1 MSYVR
6 ALNGF
11 HMLKVVI
18 QYTNV
23 LRLQSIVGVNI
34 HFIKGTRLKG
44 RFDNMLHNPTGKER
58 LALAFLLGMLAILG
72 PLNIDMYLPSFPEIA
87 DDLSASASLVQ
98 LSLTA
103 CLVGLTIGQLIVGPV
118 SDAQGRRKP
127 LLICI
132 FLFAL
137 SSLFCALSPNI
148 TTLVAARFLQGF
160 TASAGLVLSRAIV
173 RDVFTG
179 RELSKFFSLLMV
191 ITAVA
196 PMVAPMTGGAIL
208 LLPFAT
214 WHTIFHVLT
223 IIGFLLVLLIA
234 LRLKETLPPEKR
246 IPSSIGTSVKTM
258 GSLLKDRSFMGYAL
272 TVGFI
277 HGGSFAYVSGTPFV
291 YQDIYGVSPQV
302 FSILFGINGLAIISG
317 SFIIG
322 RFGGIIHEKRL
333 LRMAVITAMI
343 ATAVLLTMTIIHG
356 PLATLVISI
365 FVYMITIG
373 MVLTSTF
380 TLAMERQGH
389 RAGSASALLG
399 MLPLLLGSIV
409 SPLVGINE
417 TTAIPMGAIM
427 FVTAVIGSLAFFGL
441 TKERAN

>member
-1 MSYVR
+1 
-6 ALNGF
+6 
-11 HMLKVVI
+11 
-18 QYTNV
+18 
-23 LRLQSIVGVNI
+23 
-34 HFIKGTRLKG
+34 
-44 RFDNMLHNPTGKER
+44 MLHNPTGKER

-87 DDLSASASLVQ
+87 DDLSARASLVQ

-103 CLVGLTIGQLIVGPV
+103 CLIGLTIGQIIVGPV
-118 SDAQGRRKP
+118 SDAKGRRKP

-148 TTLVAARFLQGF
+148 TTLVIARFLQGF

-214 WHTIFHVLT
+214 WHTIFHFLT
-223 IIGFLLVLLIA
+223 LIGFILVLIIA
-234 LRLKETLPPEKR
+234 LRLKETLTPEKR
-246 IPSSIGTSVKTM
+246 IPSSIGTSVRTM
-258 GSLLKDRSFMGYAL
+258 GSLMKDRSFIGYAL

-302 FSILFGINGLAIISG
+302 FSILFGINGLAIITG

-322 RFGGIIHEKRL
+322 RFGGIIHEKSL
-333 LRMAVITAMI
+333 LRIAVITAFI
-343 ATAVLLTMTIIHG
+343 ATAVLLTMTIVHG
-356 PLATLVISI
+356 PLITLVISI
-365 FVYMITIG
+365 FIYMITIG

-380 TLAMERQGH
+380 TLAMENQGH
-389 RAGSASALLG
+389 RAGSASAMLG

-427 FVTAVIGSLAFFGL
+427 FITSVIGSLAFFKL
-441 TKERAN
+441 TKQKAEQQKGKI

>member
-1 MSYVR
+1 
-6 ALNGF
+6 
-11 HMLKVVI
+11 
-18 QYTNV
+18 
-23 LRLQSIVGVNI
+23 
-34 HFIKGTRLKG
+34 
-44 RFDNMLHNPTGKER
+44 MLHNPTGKER

-87 DDLSASASLVQ
+87 EDLSASASLVQ

-118 SDAQGRRKP
+118 SDAQGRRKR

-148 TTLVAARFLQGF
+148 TILVAARFLQGF

-214 WHTIFHVLT
+214 WHTIFHVLM

-322 RFGGIIHEKRL
+322 RFGGIIHEKSL
-333 LRMAVITAMI
+333 LRIAVITAMI
-343 ATAVLLTMTIIHG
+343 ATAVLLTMTMIHG

-365 FVYMITIG
+365 FIYMITIG

-380 TLAMERQGH
+380 TLAMEKQGH

-417 TTAIPMGAIM
+417 TTAVPMGAIM

-441 TKERAN
+441 TKERVGQNS

>member
-1 MSYVR
+1 
-6 ALNGF
+6 
-11 HMLKVVI
+11 
-18 QYTNV
+18 
-23 LRLQSIVGVNI
+23 
-34 HFIKGTRLKG
+34 
-44 RFDNMLHNPTGKER
+44 MLHNPTGKER

-87 DDLSASASLVQ
+87 EDLSASASLVQ

-214 WHTIFHVLT
+214 WHTIFHVLM

-277 HGGSFAYVSGTPFV
+277 HGGSFVYVSGTPFV

-322 RFGGIIHEKRL
+322 RFGGIIHEKSL
-333 LRMAVITAMI
+333 LRIAVITAVI
-343 ATAVLLTMTIIHG
+343 ATAVLLTMTMIHG

-365 FVYMITIG
+365 FIYMITIG

-380 TLAMERQGH
+380 TLAMEKQGH

-417 TTAIPMGAIM
+417 TTAVPMGAIM

-441 TKERAN
+441 TKERVGQNS

>member
-1 MSYVR
+1 
-6 ALNGF
+6 
-11 HMLKVVI
+11 
-18 QYTNV
+18 
-23 LRLQSIVGVNI
+23 
-34 HFIKGTRLKG
+34 
-44 RFDNMLHNPTGKER
+44 MLHNPTGKER

-87 DDLSASASLVQ
+87 EDLSASASLVQ

-214 WHTIFHVLT
+214 WHTIFHVLM
-223 IIGFLLVLLIA
+223 IIGCLLVLLIA

-322 RFGGIIHEKRL
+322 RFGGIIHEKSL
-333 LRMAVITAMI
+333 LRIAVITAVI
-343 ATAVLLTMTIIHG
+343 ATAVLLTMTMIHG

-365 FVYMITIG
+365 FIYMITIG

-380 TLAMERQGH
+380 TLAMEKQGH

-417 TTAIPMGAIM
+417 TTAVPMGAIM

-441 TKERAN
+441 TKERVGQNS

>member
-1 MSYVR
+1 
-6 ALNGF
+6 
-11 HMLKVVI
+11 
-18 QYTNV
+18 
-23 LRLQSIVGVNI
+23 
-34 HFIKGTRLKG
+34 
-44 RFDNMLHNPTGKER
+44 MLHNPTGKER

-148 TTLVAARFLQGF
+148 TTLVAARFLQGV

-322 RFGGIIHEKRL
+322 RFGGIIHEKSL

-343 ATAVLLTMTIIHG
+343 ATAVLLTMTMIHG

-365 FVYMITIG
+365 FIYMITIG

-380 TLAMERQGH
+380 TLAMEKQGH

-441 TKERAN
+441 TKERAEQNQ

>member
-1 MSYVR
+1 
-6 ALNGF
+6 
-11 HMLKVVI
+11 
-18 QYTNV
+18 
-23 LRLQSIVGVNI
+23 
-34 HFIKGTRLKG
+34 
-44 RFDNMLHNPTGKER
+44 MLHNPTGKER

-87 DDLSASASLVQ
+87 DDLSARASLVQ

-103 CLVGLTIGQLIVGPV
+103 CLIGLTIGQIIVGPV
-118 SDAQGRRKP
+118 SDAKGRRKP

-148 TTLVAARFLQGF
+148 TTLVIARFLQGF

-214 WHTIFHVLT
+214 WHTIFHFLT
-223 IIGFLLVLLIA
+223 LIGFILVLIIA

-246 IPSSIGTSVKTM
+246 IPSSIGTSVRTM
-258 GSLLKDRSFMGYAL
+258 GSLMKDRSFIGYAL

-302 FSILFGINGLAIISG
+302 FSILFGINGLAIITG

-322 RFGGIIHEKRL
+322 RFGGIIHEKSL
-333 LRMAVITAMI
+333 LRIAVITAFI
-343 ATAVLLTMTIIHG
+343 ATAVLLTMTIVHG
-356 PLATLVISI
+356 PLITLVISI
-365 FVYMITIG
+365 FIYMITIG

-380 TLAMERQGH
+380 TLAMENQGR
-389 RAGSASALLG
+389 RAGSASAMLG

-427 FVTAVIGSLAFFGL
+427 FITSVIGSLAFFKL
-441 TKERAN
+441 TKQKAEQQKGKI

>member
-1 MSYVR
+1 
-6 ALNGF
+6 
-11 HMLKVVI
+11 
-18 QYTNV
+18 
-23 LRLQSIVGVNI
+23 
-34 HFIKGTRLKG
+34 
-44 RFDNMLHNPTGKER
+44 MLHNPTGKER

-87 DDLSASASLVQ
+87 KDLSASASLVQ

-214 WHTIFHVLT
+214 WHTIFHVLM

-234 LRLKETLPPEKR
+234 LRLKETLPLEKR

-322 RFGGIIHEKRL
+322 RFGGIIHEKSL
-333 LRMAVITAMI
+333 LRIAVITAMI
-343 ATAVLLTMTIIHG
+343 ATAVLLTMTMIHG

-365 FVYMITIG
+365 FIYMITIG

-380 TLAMERQGH
+380 TLAMEKQGH

-417 TTAIPMGAIM
+417 TTAVPMGAIM

-441 TKERAN
+441 TKERVGLSLIHI

>member
-1 MSYVR
+1 
-6 ALNGF
+6 
-11 HMLKVVI
+11 
-18 QYTNV
+18 
-23 LRLQSIVGVNI
+23 
-34 HFIKGTRLKG
+34 
-44 RFDNMLHNPTGKER
+44 MLHNPTGKER

-291 YQDIYGVSPQV
+291 YQDIYGVSPQA

-322 RFGGIIHEKRL
+322 RFGGIIHEKSL

-343 ATAVLLTMTIIHG
+343 ATAVLLTMTMIHG

-365 FVYMITIG
+365 FIYMITIG

-380 TLAMERQGH
+380 TLAMEKQGH

-417 TTAIPMGAIM
+417 ITAIPMGAIM

-441 TKERAN
+441 TKERAEQNQ

>member
-1 MSYVR
+1 
-6 ALNGF
+6 
-11 HMLKVVI
+11 ML
-18 QYTNV
+18 Q
-23 LRLQSIVGVNI
+23 
-34 HFIKGTRLKG
+34 
-44 RFDNMLHNPTGKER
+44 NPTGKER

-72 PLNIDMYLPSFPEIA
+72 PLNIDMYLPSFPDIA

-103 CLVGLTIGQLIVGPV
+103 CLIGLTIGQVIVGPV

-148 TTLVAARFLQGF
+148 TTLVAARFLQGI

-196 PMVAPMTGGAIL
+196 PMIAPMTGGALL

-214 WHTIFHVLT
+214 WHTIFHFLT
-223 IIGFLLVLLIA
+223 IIGFVLVLIIA
-234 LRLKETLPPEKR
+234 LKLKETLPPEKR
-246 IPSSIGTSVKTM
+246 IPSSIGTSVRTM

-302 FSILFGINGLAIISG
+302 FSILFGINGLAIITG
-317 SFIIG
+317 SFVIG
-322 RFGGIIHEKRL
+322 RFGGIIHEKSL

-343 ATAVLLTMTIIHG
+343 ATAVLLTMTMIHG
-356 PLATLVISI
+356 PLAALVISI

-380 TLAMERQGH
+380 TLAMEKQGH

-409 SPLVGINE
+409 SPLVGIDE
-417 TTAIPMGAIM
+417 TTAVPMGAIM
-427 FVTAVIGSLAFFGL
+427 FVTAVIGSLAFFRL
-441 TKERAN
+441 TKENVKQN

>member
-1 MSYVR
+1 
-6 ALNGF
+6 
-11 HMLKVVI
+11 
-18 QYTNV
+18 
-23 LRLQSIVGVNI
+23 
-34 HFIKGTRLKG
+34 
-44 RFDNMLHNPTGKER
+44 MLHNPTGKER

-87 DDLSASASLVQ
+87 EDLSARASLVQ

-103 CLVGLTIGQLIVGPV
+103 CLIGLTIGQVVVGPL
-118 SDAQGRRKP
+118 SDAKGRRKP
-127 LLICI
+127 LLLCI

-137 SSLFCALSPNI
+137 FSLFCALAPNI
-148 TTLVAARFLQGF
+148 STLVIARFLQGF

-208 LLPFAT
+208 LLPFAS
-214 WHTIFHVLT
+214 WHTIFLFLT
-223 IIGFLLVLLIA
+223 FIGFLLVFIIA
-234 LRLKETLPPEKR
+234 LKLTETLPPEKR
-246 IPSSIGTSVKTM
+246 IPSSIGNSVRTM
-258 GSLLKDRSFMGYAL
+258 GSLLKDRSFIGYAL

-302 FSILFGINGLAIISG
+302 FSVLFGINGLAIITG

-322 RFGGIIHEKRL
+322 RFGGIIHEKSL
-333 LRMAVITAMI
+333 LKIGVITAMT
-343 ATAVLLTMTIIHG
+343 ATAVLLVMTIIHG
-356 PLATLVISI
+356 PLAALVISI
-365 FVYMITIG
+365 FIYMITIG
-373 MVLTSTF
+373 MTLTSTF
-380 TLAMERQGH
+380 TLAMEKQGH

-409 SPLVGINE
+409 SPLVGMNE
-417 TTAIPMGAIM
+417 ATAVPMGAIM
-427 FVTAVIGSLAFFGL
+427 FTTSVIGSIAFFAL
-441 TKERAN
+441 TTKPEKAKKE

>member
-1 MSYVR
+1 M
-6 ALNGF
+6 
-11 HMLKVVI
+11 
-18 QYTNV
+18 Q
-23 LRLQSIVGVNI
+23 
-34 HFIKGTRLKG
+34 
-44 RFDNMLHNPTGKER
+44 HNPTGKER

-87 DDLSASASLVQ
+87 EDLSASASLVQ
-98 LSLTA
+98 LSLTS

-214 WHTIFHVLT
+214 WHTIFHVLM

-322 RFGGIIHEKRL
+322 RFGGIIHEKSL

-365 FVYMITIG
+365 FIYMITIG

-380 TLAMERQGH
+380 TLAMEKQGH

-417 TTAIPMGAIM
+417 TTAVPMGAIM

-441 TKERAN
+441 TKERVEQNS

>member
-1 MSYVR
+1 
-6 ALNGF
+6 
-11 HMLKVVI
+11 
-18 QYTNV
+18 
-23 LRLQSIVGVNI
+23 
-34 HFIKGTRLKG
+34 
-44 RFDNMLHNPTGKER
+44 MLHNPTGKER

-87 DDLSASASLVQ
+87 EDLSASASLVQ

-214 WHTIFHVLT
+214 WHTIFHVLM

-258 GSLLKDRSFMGYAL
+258 CSLLKDRSFMGYAL

-322 RFGGIIHEKRL
+322 RFGGIIHEKSL
-333 LRMAVITAMI
+333 LRIAVITAVI
-343 ATAVLLTMTIIHG
+343 ATAVLLTMTMIHG

-365 FVYMITIG
+365 FIYMITIG

-380 TLAMERQGH
+380 TLAMEKQGH

-417 TTAIPMGAIM
+417 TTAVPMGAIM

-441 TKERAN
+441 TKERIGQNS

>member
-1 MSYVR
+1 M
-6 ALNGF
+6 
-11 HMLKVVI
+11 
-18 QYTNV
+18 Q
-23 LRLQSIVGVNI
+23 
-34 HFIKGTRLKG
+34 
-44 RFDNMLHNPTGKER
+44 HNPTGKER

-87 DDLSASASLVQ
+87 EDLSASASLVQ

-214 WHTIFHVLT
+214 WHTIFHVLM

-322 RFGGIIHEKRL
+322 RFGGIIHEKSL
-333 LRMAVITAMI
+333 LRIAVITAMI

-365 FVYMITIG
+365 FIYMITIG

-380 TLAMERQGH
+380 TLAMEKQGH

-417 TTAIPMGAIM
+417 TTAVPMGAIM

-441 TKERAN
+441 TKERVEQNS

>member
-1 MSYVR
+1 
-6 ALNGF
+6 
-11 HMLKVVI
+11 
-18 QYTNV
+18 
-23 LRLQSIVGVNI
+23 
-34 HFIKGTRLKG
+34 
-44 RFDNMLHNPTGKER
+44 MLHNPTGKER

-87 DDLSASASLVQ
+87 EDLSASASLVQ

-214 WHTIFHVLT
+214 WHTIFHVLM

-322 RFGGIIHEKRL
+322 RFGGIIHEKSL
-333 LRMAVITAMI
+333 LRIAVITAMI
-343 ATAVLLTMTIIHG
+343 ATAVLLTMTMIHG
-356 PLATLVISI
+356 PLATLVVSI
-365 FVYMITIG
+365 FIYMITIG

-380 TLAMERQGH
+380 TLAMEKQGH

-417 TTAIPMGAIM
+417 TTAVPMGAIM

-441 TKERAN
+441 TKERVGQNS

>member
-1 MSYVR
+1 M
-6 ALNGF
+6 
-11 HMLKVVI
+11 
-18 QYTNV
+18 Q
-23 LRLQSIVGVNI
+23 
-34 HFIKGTRLKG
+34 
-44 RFDNMLHNPTGKER
+44 HNPTGKER

-87 DDLSASASLVQ
+87 EDLSASASLVQ

-191 ITAVA
+191 IAAVA

-322 RFGGIIHEKRL
+322 RFGGIIHEKSL

-365 FVYMITIG
+365 FIYMITIG

-380 TLAMERQGH
+380 TLAMEKQGH

-417 TTAIPMGAIM
+417 TTAVPMGAIM

-441 TKERAN
+441 TKERVEQNS

>member
-1 MSYVR
+1 M
-6 ALNGF
+6 
-11 HMLKVVI
+11 
-18 QYTNV
+18 Q
-23 LRLQSIVGVNI
+23 
-34 HFIKGTRLKG
+34 
-44 RFDNMLHNPTGKER
+44 HNPTGKER

-87 DDLSASASLVQ
+87 EDLSASASLVQ

-214 WHTIFHVLT
+214 WHTIFHVLM

-234 LRLKETLPPEKR
+234 LRLKETLPPVKR

-322 RFGGIIHEKRL
+322 RFGGIIHEKSL

-365 FVYMITIG
+365 FIYMITIG

-380 TLAMERQGH
+380 TLAMEKQGH

-417 TTAIPMGAIM
+417 TTAVPMGAIM

-441 TKERAN
+441 TKERVGQNS

>member
-1 MSYVR
+1 M
-6 ALNGF
+6 
-11 HMLKVVI
+11 
-18 QYTNV
+18 Q
-23 LRLQSIVGVNI
+23 
-34 HFIKGTRLKG
+34 
-44 RFDNMLHNPTGKER
+44 HNPTGKER

-87 DDLSASASLVQ
+87 EDLSASASLVQ

-214 WHTIFHVLT
+214 WHTIFHVLM

-322 RFGGIIHEKRL
+322 RFGGIIHEKSL

-365 FVYMITIG
+365 FIYMITIG

-380 TLAMERQGH
+380 TLAMEKQGH

-417 TTAIPMGAIM
+417 TTAVPMGAIM

-441 TKERAN
+441 TKERVEQNS